1 MRFISAYTFMD
12 KFMKKTTTTN
22 TYTPE
27 VVIKETWTIQILC
40 VQFDTE

>member
-1 MRFISAYTFMD
+1 MRFISIYTFMD
-12 KFMKKTTTTN
+12 KFMKKTTN